1 MALLSTV
8 SYTQKASQLK
18 PGSKGS
24 QSADSTQ
31 TECSICLDAFVLQEK
46 LRRIKGCGH
55 LFHQRCIREWFAT
68 GDSRCPMCR
77 YDPVAGSWP
86 QG

>member
-8 SYTQKASQLK
+8 SYTQRAAQLK
-18 PGSKGS
+18 PGGKSS
-24 QSADSTQ
+24 NPADSAQ
-31 TECSICLDAFVLQEK
+31 TECSICLDTFVLQEK

-55 LFHQRCIREWFAT
+55 LFHHRCIREWFAT

-77 YDPVAGSWP
+77 YDPVSGSWP